1 MEPTNEHRTLARRT
15 DRRLIAGVA
24 GGLGD
29 HFGVRA
35 GWFRLGFVLATL
47 AGGMG
52 VVAYLLLW
60 FLIPRAD
67 LPRSAAQ
74 QTADRFPDAPAW
86 AGIVLI
92 GIGVVSLSSQLGI
105 HLGSVAWALL
115 LIGGG
120 LLLYRRGG
128 DVDPAR
134 PAPTVANP
142 SSDPGGAITMPLPP
156 ALVPRVKRAPRER
169 SPLGWL
175 TLGLALAAAGVVAV
189 LRNAGTVHLSLAQS
203 LAIPLVILGA
213 GVLVGT
219 FVGRA
224 RWLVLLAIPLTLVT
238 TVASAFTVPM
248 DGPYGDIYVDHRAQQ
263 VRAGYT
269 LSGGTLVFD
278 LTRMDPNQLPATID
292 ARMGAGSVDIQIPR
306 SGVRVEATVGIG
318 DIHAGSGR
326 SRTLRVMDRDAGG
339 FDIVRS
345 LGDPNA
351 TTVVT
356 VHVDVGEVQM
366 WFGPP
371 LAPKGGSK

>member
-29 HFGVRA
+29 HFSVRA
-35 GWFRLGFVLATL
+35 GWFRLGFVLAAF

-142 SSDPGGAITMPLPP
+142 SSDPGGALTMPLPP

-238 TVASAFTVPM
+238 ATASAFTVPM
-248 DGPYGDIYVDHRAQQ
+248 DGPYGDIYVNRAQQ

-269 LSGGTLVFD
+269 LSGGRLGFD
-278 LTRMDPNQLPATID
+278 LTRMDLNQLPAAID
-292 ARMGAGSVDIQIPR
+292 VRMGAGSVDIQIPR
-306 SGVRVEATVGIG
+306 SGVRVEATIGIG
-318 DIHAGSGR
+318 DIHAGSSLPRGGVV
-326 SRTLRVMDRDAGG
+326 LNRDAGG

-351 TTVVT
+351 TTVVR

-366 WFGPP
+366 WFEPVP
-371 LAPKGGSK
+371 TSKGGSK